1 MEACL
6 PNDYIKSCASL
17 DVCRQVVCLMDVSAM
32 AFINFRMKSYCGSSG
47 PLQKTQRGRV
57 NFNDFKVFMINLKTW
72 QGVFKIHT
80 KEKSGIL
87 RAERL
92 RDALYDI
99 GFQLSTDIISILIL
113 RYMRRDGT
121 LRLGDFVSAILHL
134 TMAFGELL
142 DKARVS
148 HGISIVTLFLSVC
161 CRGLQGEG
169 SRPGRCH

>member
-1 MEACL
+1 
-6 PNDYIKSCASL
+6 
-17 DVCRQVVCLMDVSAM
+17 
-32 AFINFRMKSYCGSSG
+32 
-47 PLQKTQRGRV
+47 
-57 NFNDFKVFMINLKTW
+57 MINLKTW

-134 TMAFGELL
+134 TMAFGSYFIFDTFSKVIIIKIFFQRSLRE
-142 DKARVS
+142 R
-148 HGISIVTLFLSVC
+148 ISIKMVS
-161 CRGLQGEG
+161 
-169 SRPGRCH
+169 

>member
-1 MEACL
+1 M
-6 PNDYIKSCASL
+6 
-17 DVCRQVVCLMDVSAM
+17 
-32 AFINFRMKSYCGSSG
+32 
-47 PLQKTQRGRV
+47 

-134 TMAFGELL
+134 TMAFGMSKIVEYNSFYNSLNLL
-142 DKARVS
+142 AEVFKGKDLDQDGVIK
-148 HGISIVTLFLSVC
+148 L
-161 CRGLQGEG
+161 GLADWIK
-169 SRPGRCH
+169 SALMC

>member
-1 MEACL
+1 
-6 PNDYIKSCASL
+6 
-17 DVCRQVVCLMDVSAM
+17 
-32 AFINFRMKSYCGSSG
+32 
-47 PLQKTQRGRV
+47 
-57 NFNDFKVFMINLKTW
+57 MINLKSW

-99 GFQLSTDIISILIL
+99 GFQLSTEIISILIL

-134 TMAFGELL
+134 TMAFGKYFNSPIE
-142 DKARVS
+142 
-148 HGISIVTLFLSVC
+148 IVIYLSENVFLSEIFKTKDLDQDGVIKL
-161 CRGLQGEG
+161 GLAEWIK
-169 SRPGRCH
+169 SALMC

>member
-1 MEACL
+1 M
-6 PNDYIKSCASL
+6 
-17 DVCRQVVCLMDVSAM
+17 
-32 AFINFRMKSYCGSSG
+32 
-47 PLQKTQRGRV
+47 

-99 GFQLSTDIISILIL
+99 GFQLNTDIISILIL

-134 TMAFGELL
+134 TMAFGEYGVNVDEQDKVLIDFFKNVFSEVFKGKDL
-142 DKARVS
+142 DQDGVIK
-148 HGISIVTLFLSVC
+148 L
-161 CRGLQGEG
+161 GLADWIK
-169 SRPGRCH
+169 SALMC

>member
-1 MEACL
+1 
-6 PNDYIKSCASL
+6 
-17 DVCRQVVCLMDVSAM
+17 
-32 AFINFRMKSYCGSSG
+32 
-47 PLQKTQRGRV
+47 
-57 NFNDFKVFMINLKTW
+57 MINLKTW

-99 GFQLSTDIISILIL
+99 GFQLNTDIISILIL

-134 TMAFGELL
+134 TMAFGEYGVNVDEQ
-142 DKARVS
+142 DKVLIDS
-148 HGISIVTLFLSVC
+148 FKKCLF
-161 CRGLQGEG
+161 RGLQGKG
-169 SRPGRCH
+169 SRPRWCH